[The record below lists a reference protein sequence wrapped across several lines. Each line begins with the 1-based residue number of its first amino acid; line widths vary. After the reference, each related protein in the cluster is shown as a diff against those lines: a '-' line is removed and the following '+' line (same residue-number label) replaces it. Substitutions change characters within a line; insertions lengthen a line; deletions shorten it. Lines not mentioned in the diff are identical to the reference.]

1 MPTNTI
7 RSSYR
12 GSKSL
17 EVLESTD
24 CDASEDAEN
33 EADIEP
39 NENVGRAEIIKSDL
53 HLALPDKAI
62 SSLKIEEL

>member
-33 EADIEP
+33 EADIES

-53 HLALPDKAI
+53 PSPGSPRQSNFI
-62 SSLKIEEL
+62 IEN

>member
-17 EVLESTD
+17 EVLESTN

-39 NENVGRAEIIKSDL
+39 NENVGRAEITKSDL
-53 HLALPDKAI
+53 PSPG
-62 SSLKIEEL
+62 SSRQSNFIIEN